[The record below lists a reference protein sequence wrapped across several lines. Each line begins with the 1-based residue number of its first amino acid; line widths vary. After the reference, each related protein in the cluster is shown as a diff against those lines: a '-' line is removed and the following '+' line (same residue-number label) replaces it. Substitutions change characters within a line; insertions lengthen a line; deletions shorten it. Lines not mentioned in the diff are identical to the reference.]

1 VRPFQD
7 VLIELGA
14 RLGLPAFVREDG
26 SPRYKDYPDYITNHE
41 RMPGVGPLAGFRGA
55 DGYEEGRGRAEPG
68 PAQAAT
74 WRTAASGATTC
85 RRSRASSST
94 PTRPTWSSPRPWG

>member
-1 VRPFQD
+1 

-55 DGYEEGRGRAEPG
+55 DGSKKGAGEPNPDQLKRYVENG
-68 PAQAAT
+68 CF
-74 WRTAASGATTC
+74 WRDHLPPEQGFFKYANKDYLEQSKA
-85 RRSRASSST
+85 
-94 PTRPTWSSPRPWG
+94 WG